1 MNGVDDH
8 AGKHRFFHSHILIE
22 VQHRPWLVLVAAGI
36 RQRFLAEHPAALGPL
51 IERVLIVTGIL
62 KIVVKINFF
71 IKRKIAQLVM
81 TPFDQAAAA

>member
-1 MNGVDDH
+1 MNAVDDH
-8 AGKHRFFHSHILIE
+8 TGKHRFLLSHILIE
-22 VQHRPWLVLVAAGI
+22 VQHRPRLVLVAAGI
-36 RQRFLAEHPAALGPL
+36 CQCFLAEHPAALGPL

-62 KIVVKINFF
+62 EIVVEINFF